1 MTAKRHEAR
10 AAMAF
15 HGGDERSRVPVMK
28 RRDFLIAGAALGV
41 AGLGCLGGCSSYTGT
56 ARASAGGV
64 EGRHWGFVVDVE
76 RFNREADMGKI
87 QAACHHA
94 HNVPDIGDPKEEVKW
109 IWGEPFEASFADIH
123 SEHPSRELE
132 EATVPVLCN
141 HCEEPPCVRLCP
153 TEATFKRADGIVIM
167 DYHRC
172 IGCRFCMA
180 GCPYGAR
187 SLNFSDPRPYLDDP
201 NPDYPTRSKGV
212 VEKCMLCSERI
223 DEGQVPLCVE
233 LSEGAIAFG
242 DLTDPGSP
250 VRKALAGSFSIRR
263 RVELGTGPSVYYLM
277 KGGEEHA

>member
-1 MTAKRHEAR
+1 
-10 AAMAF
+10 
-15 HGGDERSRVPVMK
+15 MK

-41 AGLGCLGGCSSYTGT
+41 AGLGCLGGCSSYTGS
-56 ARASAGGV
+56 ARVSGGGV
-64 EGRHWGFVVDVE
+64 AGRHWGFVVDVE

-141 HCEEPPCVRLCP
+141 HCEEPPCVRVCP
-153 TEATFKRADGIVIM
+153 TKATFKRDDGIVEM

-180 GCPYGAR
+180 ACPYGAR
-187 SLNFSDPRPYLDDP
+187 SLNFRDPGPYLDEVDLS
-201 NPDYPTRSKGV
+201 YPTRTKGV
-212 VEKCMLCSERI
+212 VEKCMMCADRI
-223 DEGQVPLCVE
+223 DAGELPLCVE
-233 LSEGAIAFG
+233 ASNGTILFG
-242 DLTDPGSP
+242 DLNDPDSD
-250 VRKALAGSFSIRR
+250 VRRALDESFAVRR
-263 RVELGTGPSVYYLM
+263 RTSLGTGPSVYYM
-277 KGGEEHA
+277 IYYMIKGGEAHA

>member
-1 MTAKRHEAR
+1 MERRTFLKAGVL
-10 AAMAF
+10 AAAAAA
-15 HGGDERSRVPVMK
+15 VP
-28 RRDFLIAGAALGV
+28 LSACSSEGAPGAAG
-41 AGLGCLGGCSSYTGT
+41 SSVP
-56 ARASAGGV
+56 SAVKSGQ
-64 EGRHWGFVVDVE
+64 WGFAIDVE
-76 RFNREADMGKI
+76 KLNEAGVMDKI
-87 QAACHHA
+87 VQACHHA
-94 HNVPDIGDPKEEVKW
+94 HNVPDTGDSKTEIKW
-109 IWGEPFEASFADIH
+109 IWEGDFEHSFSDIDSEYA
-123 SEHPSRELE
+123 SEHVAQLGFPL
-132 EATVPVLCN
+132 LCN

-187 SLNFSDPRPYLDDP
+187 SLNFSDPRPYLGDP

-233 LSEGAIAFG
+233 LSEGAIVFG
-242 DLTDPGSP
+242 DLTDPDSP